1 MQTDLHDYDPE
12 LSALLE
18 QEQISNRNMINL
30 VASENYASKAVRAY
44 QGSTLTNKYAEGYPN
59 KRYYGGC
66 EYVDG
71 IEQLAIDR
79 AKELFGCDYA
89 NVQPHS
95 GSQANAAV
103 FCSLLQPGDTI
114 LGMKLSH
121 GGHLTHGASVNF
133 SGHYYNIVTYGVH
146 HDTGIIDYDQMREA
160 AIEHK
165 PKLIIAGFSAYSG
178 TLDWAKFRAVADEVG
193 ALLLADIAHISG
205 LIAAKQYPSPVDYAD
220 IITSTTHKTLR
231 GPRSGIILAKRKPE
245 LFKKLDYGVFPMTQG
260 GPLIHVVAAK
270 ALAFKEAMQPSFITY
285 QKQVIKNA
293 RTLQSNLIEEGFKTI
308 GKQVDNHII
317 LVDLNSNNIT
327 GNIAQ
332 EKLESCG
339 IIVNKNTIPGDTK
352 SPQVTSGIRL
362 GTPAITTRGLKEN
375 DMKKIAQWMSKALFS
390 QASIPA
396 IRKEV
401 ADFISQFTLF
411 MDN

>member
-1 MQTDLHDYDPE
+1 MQTELHDYDPE
-12 LSALLE
+12 LAALLK
-18 QEQISNRNMINL
+18 QEQLSNRSMINL

-66 EYVDG
+66 KYVDE

-146 HDTGIIDYDQMREA
+146 HDTGMIDYDQMREA

-231 GPRSGIILAKRKPE
+231 GPRSGIILAKRRPE

-260 GPLIHVVAAK
+260 GPLIHIIAAK
-270 ALAFKEAMQPSFITY
+270 ALAFKEAMQPSFMTY

-293 RTLQSNLIEEGFKTI
+293 RALQSNLIEEGFKTI
-308 GKQVDNHII
+308 GKQIDNHII
-317 LVDLNSNNIT
+317 LVDLNANNIT

-362 GTPAITTRGLKEN
+362 GTPAITTRGLEEN
-375 DMKKIAQWMSKALFS
+375 DMQKIAQWIAKALLN
-390 QASIPA
+390 QASIST
-396 IRKEV
+396 IKKEV
-401 ADFISQFTLF
+401 ADFISQFTFF